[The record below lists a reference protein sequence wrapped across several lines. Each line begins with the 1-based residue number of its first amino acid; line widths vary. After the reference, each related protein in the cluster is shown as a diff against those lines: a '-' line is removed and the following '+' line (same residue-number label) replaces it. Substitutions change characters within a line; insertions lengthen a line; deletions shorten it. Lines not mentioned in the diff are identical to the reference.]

1 MKYSKLYIKTKKN
14 AKEFESVNATLLQ
27 KGGFIYQEM
36 AGVYTFLHLGLRV
49 LNKIENIIREEMDT
63 IGTEIL
69 MTSLAPKEIWEQTGR
84 LETVDVLMKTS
95 GANKLSQLKNTNE
108 YILSCTHEDMVTP
121 IARDYNLS
129 YKDFP
134 FAFYQIQTKFR
145 NEARAKSG
153 LMRGREFRM
162 KDLYSFHTSEEDLLR
177 YYEKAKEVYMKVFNR
192 VGLGKDT
199 YITLASG
206 GDFTKNFSHEFQ
218 TRCDTGEDIIF
229 YVPSKQLAYNR
240 EIAPTKAPALQDSDE
255 EMKPMEDVVGKGIIG
270 VDELAAYLK
279 IPVEKT
285 TKTLLFETDTG
296 EVVAAAVRGGYDINE
311 EKLTKIIGCKS
322 IQLASADT
330 VRKVTS
336 AEVGYAGILNLPK
349 EVKVYFDE
357 STANRRN
364 FECGANKTDYHTV
377 NVNWNRDISLPEQF
391 YDFKTAKEG
400 DFYPETGEKYEVF
413 RAAEVG
419 NIFPLN
425 TKFTKAINYYFTD
438 EKGEQK
444 EVFMGSYGIG
454 PSRLM
459 GVIVEKF
466 HDARG
471 ILWPESVAP
480 YKVHLIA
487 ITGGKPTQNSQ
498 VSSQPTSQVGKRAE
512 EVYQTLREA
521 GIEVLY
527 DDRENVG
534 AGEKLADADLIGIP
548 LRLVVSAKTEDK
560 VEWKKRNEK
569 TVELITVDNVI
580 ERLRNP
586 EVA

>member
-1 MKYSKLYIKTKKN
+1 MRYSKLYIKTRKN
-14 AKEFESVNATLLQ
+14 AKEFESINATLLQ
-27 KGGFIYQEM
+27 KSGFIHQEM

-49 LNKIENIIREEMDT
+49 LNKIEQIVREEMDK

-95 GANKLSQLKNTNE
+95 GANKLSQSKNTNE

-121 IARDYNLS
+121 LAKEFNTS

-162 KDLYSFHTSEEDLLR
+162 KDLYSFHTSEEDLLD
-177 YYEKAKEVYMKVFNR
+177 YYEKAKEVYMNVFRR
-192 VGLGKDT
+192 VGIGKDT
-199 YITLASG
+199 FITLASG

-218 TRCDTGEDIIF
+218 TRCETGEDTVF
-229 YVPSKQLAYNR
+229 YVKSKNIAFNR
-240 EIAPTKAPALQDSDE
+240 EIAPSQAPALNDTDE
-255 EMKPMEDVVGKGIIG
+255 EMKDREDVLGVGIVG
-270 VDELAAYLK
+270 VEELAAFLK

-296 EVVAAAVRGGYDINE
+296 NVVAAAVRGGYDINE
-311 EKLTKIIGCKS
+311 EKLIKIIGCKA
-322 IQLASADT
+322 IKLASAD
-330 VRKVTS
+330 VVKKVTG
-336 AEVGYAGILNLPK
+336 AEVGYAGVLNLSSD
-349 EVKVYFDE
+349 VKVFFDE
-357 STANRRN
+357 STANRKN

-377 NVNWNRDISLPEQF
+377 NVNWGRDIQLPEKF
-391 YDFKTAKEG
+391 YDFKIAKDG
-400 DFYPETGEKYEVF
+400 DIYPETGERYEVF

-425 TKFTKAINYYFTD
+425 TKFTKAINYYYTD
-438 EKGEQK
+438 ENGEKK
-444 EVFMGSYGIG
+444 EVYMGSYGIG

-466 HDARG
+466 HDDRG
-471 ILWPESVAP
+471 IIWPETVAP
-480 YKVHLIA
+480 YQVHLINL
-487 ITGGKPTQNSQ
+487 KTQYSNLKSETEDIYEKLQ
-498 VSSQPTSQVGKRAE
+498 A
-512 EVYQTLREA
+512 A

-534 AGEKLADADLIGIP
+534 AGEKFADADLIGIP
-548 LRLVVSAKTEDK
+548 VRLVISTKTQDK
-560 VEWKKRNEK
+560 VEWKVRRESNTKLLTLSEAIE
-569 TVELITVDNVI
+569 ELKKMSS
-580 ERLRNP
+580 
-586 EVA
+586 